1 MNKPVLVPLDGSDLA
16 ERALPYAATLARASD
31 RPLLLLH
38 VLTPTPPRG
47 GELVH
52 EDAARAQLNA
62 VAERLRTDGLVVE
75 SVVSSTLRGRVAAG
89 HHRRRT
95 AAWLR
100 VDRHVYPW
108 PWRARSLALRQRCRR
123 GNCAMARYHSSWSQ

>member
-16 ERALPYAATLARASD
+16 ERALPYAATLARASGS
-31 RPLLLLH
+31 PLLLLH

-75 SVVSSTLRGRVAAG
+75 AVVSSTLRGRVAQVITDVAQRHG
-89 HHRRRT
+89 CELIVMSTHGRGGLGR
-95 AAWLR
+95 WLYGS
-100 VDRHVYPW
+100 VADEVI
-108 PWRARSLALRQRCRR
+108 
-123 GNCAMARYHSSWSQ
+123 AMARCHLSWSR